1 MPKYSRKKYVSSAAA
16 AAAAAVSC
24 AALQDC
30 VIRRHISK

>member
-1 MPKYSRKKYVSSAAA
+1 MPKYSRKKYVSSAA